1 MKKILL
7 FSLALMTAMSFYS
20 CKDDN
25 NGGSAADATRLFRPM
40 FRTDNNTGKGST
52 DPYNSVVVD
61 RNNIHLYWY
70 LVNDA
75 KAYEVKWSTQAHV
88 ANGEQAWNDAESHID
103 GKELNGHVV
112 ISDPEKFDLLIEN
125 MNYQTSYRFAIRA
138 LNSFD
143 KGNYSLFQGQ
153 SGVYDIMDS
162 GDAAWKNDSKNS
174 LWYGYGEGREWAE
187 YLGIE
192 TDARYGVPYVIQI
205 SNITKNS
212 MHLTL
217 NRNISSYKEDEQA
230 EFREHFNTLD
240 ADGKILKVDYL
251 TISAN
256 ASTPNA
262 TIPAGFDHYAIPES
276 AWDANG
282 ICELDIT
289 GLSDNSCYN
298 IDVWDNSIAIPVD
311 ACYNTTMKRTK
322 GDPAAPIVIK
332 HQPWATDTIGKGTAS
347 EAVYD
352 ISQYNAMKID
362 DILNGYSANSTSSE
376 NQVFYLE
383 GGKAY
388 YTSTSISV
396 YKGFTLATNPD
407 DLAAG
412 KVRAK
417 FYLNGLSITGNAP
430 NTCNFMLGRQPVSGE
445 NASITLDIDSV
456 RFMDLDVDCPKA
468 FNYGHA
474 QEGLGSATGNYFMNM
489 YPNGMGI
496 NVTTLEWR
504 RCSFQGLIRG
514 FFRIQ
519 GSNDFYIQHI
529 RLIDCD
535 FYNCG
540 YYSNNAGD
548 YAYIFADH
556 NGKNKSNILQDV
568 EVANCVF
575 YNNPKRSIIT
585 DNNRNLTWDESVRWH
600 INVHHNTIV
609 NFSTIASGVSILNT
623 RYNPGG
629 SLLEFHDNVIIL
641 TKDPADVNRAM
652 NGAGWD
658 TREIQGG
665 DGSGYVTFNI
675 YNNWTTNDEEYL
687 TNGQPFAS
695 NAFDGTSNAPKK
707 WWAPWK
713 TKEEETGEDILSIY
727 YPAGEEELKVHLDES
742 LRATDLMI
750 SPNPKYF
757 MKDNQV
763 YTHLDFHTD
772 NGIDGLYY
780 QQTDKVLNSAI
791 YKSGAGCQRLVN
803 GKK

>member
-1 MKKILL
+1 MKKIFLL
-7 FSLALMTAMSFYS
+7 SLALLATLSFYS
-20 CKDDN
+20 CKDDDN
-25 NGGSAADATRLFRPM
+25 KGGSAADADRLFRPM

-52 DPYNSVVVD
+52 DPYNSVPFD
-61 RNNIHLYWY
+61 RNNVHLYWY
-70 LVNDA
+70 LVQDA
-75 KAYEVKWSTQAHV
+75 KAYELKWSTQAAV
-88 ANGEQAWNDAESHID
+88 ANGEQAWIDAENRVD

-112 ISDPEKFDLLIEN
+112 ISDPAKFDLIIEN

-143 KGNYSLFQGQ
+143 ASGYSLFKGQ
-153 SGVYDIMDS
+153 TGVYDILDS
-162 GDAAWKNDSKNS
+162 GDAAWKNDPKNS

-187 YLGIE
+187 YFGIE
-192 TDARYGVPYVIQI
+192 TEARYEVPYVIQT
-205 SNITKNS
+205 SEITKNS

-217 NRNISSYKEDEQA
+217 NRNIASYTEDQKA
-230 EFREHFNTLD
+230 TFREHFNTID
-240 ADGKILKVDYL
+240 ADENILKIDYL
-251 TISAN
+251 TFTAN

-262 TIPAGFDHYAIPES
+262 TLNQKFVRYDIPES
-276 AWDANG
+276 AWNEKG
-282 ICELDIT
+282 IAEIT
-289 GLSDNSCYN
+289 VDGLSENSCYN
-298 IDVWDNSIAIPVD
+298 IDVWDSSISVPVD

-322 GDPAAPIVIK
+322 GDPSAPIVIA
-332 HQPWATDTIGKGTAS
+332 HQVWATDTIGKGTSS
-347 EAVYD
+347 ETVYD
-352 ISQYNAMKID
+352 ISKYNAMKLD
-362 DILNGYSANSTSSE
+362 DILNGYCANSTSSE

-396 YKGFTLATNPD
+396 YKGFTLATNPE

-412 KVRAK
+412 KGRAK
-417 FYLNGLSITGNAP
+417 FYLNGLSLSGNTP
-430 NTCNFMLGRQPVSGE
+430 NTCNFMLGRQPASGE
-445 NASITLDIDSV
+445 NGSITLDIDSI
-456 RFMDLDVDCPKA
+456 RFMDLDVDVPLA
-468 FNYGHA
+468 YNYGHA
-474 QEGLGSATGNYFMNM
+474 QEGITGGATGNYFMNM
-489 YPNGMGI
+489 YSNGMGI

-548 YAYIFADH
+548 YAYIFGDH
-556 NGKNKSNILQDV
+556 NGKAKSNILQDV
-568 EVANCVF
+568 EVAGCVF
-575 YNNPKRSIIT
+575 YNCPKRSIIT

-609 NFSTIASGVSILNT
+609 NFSTIAAGVPILNT

-665 DGSGYVTFNI
+665 DGTNKCTFNI
-675 YNNWTTNDEEYL
+675 YNNWTTNDAEYL
-687 TNGQPFAS
+687 TNGQPFARS
-695 NAFDGTSNAPKK
+695 AFDATSNAPKK
-707 WWAPWK
+707 WFSAW
-713 TKEEETGEDILSIY
+713 KEEGVTSTY
-727 YPAGEEELKVHLDES
+727 YPAGEDELKVHLDES
-742 LRATDLMI
+742 LRATDLMV
-750 SPNPKYF
+750 SPNPENF
-757 MKDNQV
+757 MKTDA
-763 YTHLDFHTD
+763 YTHLDFHTSK
-772 NGIDGLYY
+772 GIDGLYY
-780 QQTDKVLNSAI
+780 QQTDKVKNSAI
-791 YKSGAGCQRLVN
+791 YKSGAGAQRLIN
-803 GKK
+803 GK

>member
-20 CKDDN
+20 CKDDDN
-25 NGGSAADATRLFRPM
+25 KGGSAADASRLFRPM

-52 DPYNSVVVD
+52 DAYNSVVVD

-88 ANGEQAWNDAESHID
+88 ANGEQAWKDAENNID
-103 GKELNGHVV
+103 GKVLNGHVV

-143 KGNYSLFQGQ
+143 NSNYSLFQGQ
-153 SGVYDIMDS
+153 SGVYDILNS

-192 TDARYGVPYVIQI
+192 TDARYGVPYVIQV
-205 SNITKNS
+205 SGITKTS

-217 NRNISSYKEDEQA
+217 NRNISSYKADEQA
-230 EFREHFNTLD
+230 EFREHFTTNGDML
-240 ADGKILKVDYL
+240 KIDYL
-251 TISAN
+251 TFTAN

-262 TIPAGFDHYAIPES
+262 TLNPTYVKYDIPES
-276 AWDANG
+276 AWDENG
-282 ICELDIT
+282 IYELDIT
-289 GLSDNSCYN
+289 GLSENSCYN
-298 IDVWDNSIAIPVD
+298 IDVWDKDIKVPVD

-322 GDPAAPIVIK
+322 GTPAAPIIIA

-352 ISQYNAMKID
+352 ISEYKAMKLD
-362 DILNGYSANSTSSE
+362 DILNEYCANSTSSE

-388 YTSTSISV
+388 YTSTSVSV
-396 YKGFTLATNPD
+396 YKGFTLATNPAD
-407 DLAAG
+407 IAAG
-412 KVRAK
+412 KGRAK

-430 NTCNFMLGRQPVSGE
+430 NTCNFMLGRQPVAGE
-445 NASITLDIDSV
+445 NASITLDIDSI
-456 RFMDLDVDCPKA
+456 RFMDLDVDCPLA
-468 FNYGHA
+468 YNYGHS

-489 YPNGMGI
+489 YSNGMGI

-504 RCSFQGLIRG
+504 NCSFQGLIRG

-556 NGKNKSNILQDV
+556 NGKTKSNILQDV
-568 EVANCVF
+568 EVSGCVF

-585 DNNRNLTWDESVRWH
+585 DNNRNLVWDESVRWH

-652 NGAGWD
+652 NSAGWD

-665 DGSGYVTFNI
+665 DGSNKCTFNI
-675 YNNWTTNDEEYL
+675 YNNWTTNYESYWPNE
-687 TNGQPFAS
+687 GQQFFGS

-707 WWAPWK
+707 WWSGL
-713 TKEEETGEDILSIY
+713 KELGETGIY
-727 YPAGEEELKVHLDES
+727 YPAGESELPIHIDES
-742 LRATDLMI
+742 LQATDLMV

-757 MKDNQV
+757 MKDDQV

-791 YKSGAGCQRLVN
+791 YKSGAGCQRLRN
-803 GKK
+803 GK

>member
-1 MKKILL
+1 
-7 FSLALMTAMSFYS
+7 MTALSFYS
-20 CKDDN
+20 CKDDKN
-25 NGGSAADATRLFRPM
+25 DGGSAADADRLFRPM
-40 FRTDNNTGKGST
+40 FRIDNNTGKGST

-61 RNNIHLYWY
+61 RNNVHLYWY

-88 ANGEQAWNDAESHID
+88 ANGEQAWIDAENRID

-112 ISDPEKFDLLIEN
+112 ISDPAKFDLFIEN

-143 KGNYSLFQGQ
+143 AGSYPLFDNQ
-153 SGVYDIMDS
+153 SGVYNILDS
-162 GDAAWKNDSKNS
+162 GDATWKNDPKNS

-192 TDARYGVPYVIQI
+192 TEARYGVPYVIQV
-205 SNITKNS
+205 SNITKTS

-217 NRNISSYKEDEQA
+217 NRNISSYKADDQA
-230 EFREHFNTLD
+230 EFREHFNVDDNGNL
-240 ADGKILKVDYL
+240 KIDYL
-251 TISAN
+251 TIAAN

-262 TIPAGFDHYAIPES
+262 TVPSQYTHLDLS
-276 AWDANG
+276 SVAWDEKG
-282 ICELDIT
+282 IYELDIE

-298 IDVWDNSIAIPVD
+298 IDVWDASIKVSVD

-322 GDPAAPIVIK
+322 GDPAAPVIIEHK
-332 HQPWATDTIGKGTAS
+332 AWATDTIGKGTAS

-362 DILNGYSANSTSSE
+362 DILNGYCANSTASE

-396 YKGFTLATNPD
+396 YKGFTLATNPA

-412 KVRAK
+412 KGRAK
-417 FYLNGLSITGNAP
+417 FYLNGLSITGNTP

-445 NASITLDIDSV
+445 NGSITLDIDSI
-456 RFMDLDVDCPKA
+456 RFMDLDVDCPMA
-468 FNYGHA
+468 YNYGHA
-474 QEGLGSATGNYFMNM
+474 QEGITGSATGNYFMNM

-504 RCSFQGLIRG
+504 NCSFQGLIRG

-529 RLIDCD
+529 RLVDCD

-556 NGKNKSNILQDV
+556 NGKTKSNILQDV
-568 EVANCVF
+568 EVSGCVF
-575 YNNPKRSIIT
+575 YNCPKRSVIT
-585 DNNRNLTWDESVRWH
+585 DNNRNLNWDESVRWH
-600 INVHHNTIV
+600 INVHHNTFV
-609 NFSTIASGVSILNT
+609 NFSTIAKGVSIINT

-665 DGSGYVTFNI
+665 DNSNRCTFNI

-695 NAFDGTSNAPKK
+695 NAFDATSNAPAK
-707 WWAPWK
+707 WLPALKVEPDAEALIK
-713 TKEEETGEDILSIY
+713 TY
-727 YPAGEEELKVHLDES
+727 YPAGENELKVHLDES

-757 MKDNQV
+757 MGTEV
-763 YTHLDFHTD
+763 YNHLDFHTD
-772 NGIDGLYY
+772 NGIEGLYY

-791 YKSGAGCQRLVN
+791 YKSGAGCQRLRN
-803 GKK
+803 GK

>member
-7 FSLALMTAMSFYS
+7 FSLALIAALSFYS
-20 CKDDN
+20 CKDDKN
-25 NGGSAADATRLFRPM
+25 DGGSAADADRLFRPM
-40 FRTDNNTGKGST
+40 FRIDNNTGKGST

-61 RNNIHLYWY
+61 RNNVHLYWY

-88 ANGEQAWNDAESHID
+88 ANGEQAWIDAENRID

-112 ISDPEKFDLLIEN
+112 ISDPAKFDLFIEN

-143 KGNYSLFQGQ
+143 AGSYPLFDNQ
-153 SGVYDIMDS
+153 SGVYNILDS
-162 GDAAWKNDSKNS
+162 GDATWKNDPKNS

-192 TDARYGVPYVIQI
+192 TEARYGVPYVIQV
-205 SNITKNS
+205 SNITKTS

-217 NRNISSYKEDEQA
+217 NRNISSYKADDQA
-230 EFREHFNTLD
+230 EFREHFNVDDNGNL
-240 ADGKILKVDYL
+240 KIDYL
-251 TISAN
+251 TIAAN

-262 TIPAGFDHYAIPES
+262 TVPSQYTHLDLS
-276 AWDANG
+276 SVAWDEKG
-282 ICELDIT
+282 IYELDIE

-298 IDVWDNSIAIPVD
+298 IDVWDASIKVSVD

-322 GDPAAPIVIK
+322 GDPAAPVIIEHK
-332 HQPWATDTIGKGTAS
+332 AWATDTIGKGTAS

-362 DILNGYSANSTSSE
+362 DILNGYCANSTASE

-396 YKGFTLATNPD
+396 YKGFTLATNPA

-412 KVRAK
+412 KGRAK
-417 FYLNGLSITGNAP
+417 FYLNGLSITGNTP

-445 NASITLDIDSV
+445 NGSITLDIDSI
-456 RFMDLDVDCPKA
+456 RFMDLDVDCPMA
-468 FNYGHA
+468 YNYGHA
-474 QEGLGSATGNYFMNM
+474 QEGITGSATGNYFMNM
-489 YPNGMGI
+489 YANGMGI

-504 RCSFQGLIRG
+504 NCSFQGLIRG

-529 RLIDCD
+529 RLVDCD

-556 NGKNKSNILQDV
+556 NGKTKSNILQDV
-568 EVANCVF
+568 EVSGCVF
-575 YNNPKRSIIT
+575 YNCPKRSVIT
-585 DNNRNLTWDESVRWH
+585 DNNRNLNWDESVRWH
-600 INVHHNTIV
+600 INVHHNTFV
-609 NFSTIASGVSILNT
+609 NFSTIAKGVSIINT

-665 DGSGYVTFNI
+665 DNSNRCTFNI

-695 NAFDGTSNAPKK
+695 NAFDATSNAPAK
-707 WWAPWK
+707 WLPALKVEPDAEALIK
-713 TKEEETGEDILSIY
+713 TY
-727 YPAGEEELKVHLDES
+727 YPAGENELKVHLDES

-757 MKDNQV
+757 MGTEV
-763 YTHLDFHTD
+763 YNHLDFHTD
-772 NGIDGLYY
+772 NGIEGLYY

-791 YKSGAGCQRLVN
+791 YKSGAGCQRLRN
-803 GKK
+803 GK

>member
-7 FSLALMTAMSFYS
+7 FSLALIAALSFYS
-20 CKDDN
+20 CKDDKN
-25 NGGSAADATRLFRPM
+25 DGGSAADADRLFRPM
-40 FRTDNNTGKGST
+40 FRIDNNTGKGST

-61 RNNIHLYWY
+61 RNNVHLYWY

-88 ANGEQAWNDAESHID
+88 ANGEQAWIDAENRID

-112 ISDPEKFDLLIEN
+112 ISDPAKFDLFIEN

-143 KGNYSLFQGQ
+143 AGSYPLFDNQ
-153 SGVYDIMDS
+153 SGVYNILDS
-162 GDAAWKNDSKNS
+162 GDATWKNDPKNS

-192 TDARYGVPYVIQI
+192 TEARYGVPYVIQV
-205 SNITKNS
+205 SNITKTS

-217 NRNISSYKEDEQA
+217 NRNISSYKADDQA
-230 EFREHFNTLD
+230 EFREHFNVDDNGNL
-240 ADGKILKVDYL
+240 KIDYL
-251 TISAN
+251 TIAAN

-262 TIPAGFDHYAIPES
+262 TVPSQYTHLDLS
-276 AWDANG
+276 SVAWDEKG
-282 ICELDIT
+282 IYELDIE

-298 IDVWDNSIAIPVD
+298 IDVWDASIKVSVD

-322 GDPAAPIVIK
+322 GDPAAPVIIEHK
-332 HQPWATDTIGKGTAS
+332 AWATDTIGKGTAS

-362 DILNGYSANSTSSE
+362 DILNGYCANSTASE

-396 YKGFTLATNPD
+396 YKGFTLATNPA

-412 KVRAK
+412 KGRAK
-417 FYLNGLSITGNAP
+417 FYLNGLSITGNTP

-445 NASITLDIDSV
+445 NGSITLDIDSI
-456 RFMDLDVDCPKA
+456 RFMDLDVDCPMA
-468 FNYGHA
+468 YNYGHA
-474 QEGLGSATGNYFMNM
+474 QEGITGSATGNYFMNM

-504 RCSFQGLIRG
+504 NCSFQGLIRG

-529 RLIDCD
+529 RLVDCD

-556 NGKNKSNILQDV
+556 NGKTKSNILQDV
-568 EVANCVF
+568 EVSGCVF
-575 YNNPKRSIIT
+575 YNCPKRSVIT
-585 DNNRNLTWDESVRWH
+585 DNNRNLNWDESVRWH
-600 INVHHNTIV
+600 INVHHNTFV
-609 NFSTIASGVSILNT
+609 NFSTIAKGVSIINT

-665 DGSGYVTFNI
+665 DNSNRCTFNI

-695 NAFDGTSNAPKK
+695 NAFDATSNAPAK
-707 WWAPWK
+707 WLPALKVEPDAEALIK
-713 TKEEETGEDILSIY
+713 TY
-727 YPAGEEELKVHLDES
+727 YPAGENELKVHLDES

-757 MKDNQV
+757 MGTEV
-763 YTHLDFHTD
+763 YNHLDFHTD
-772 NGIDGLYY
+772 NGIEGLYY

-791 YKSGAGCQRLVN
+791 YKSGAGCQRLRN
-803 GKK
+803 GK